1 MCLDFGISFTAP
13 FSLPS
18 LSYFLFFLF
27 FALNLE
33 STACAVCYVK
43 LPKYNLFSSK
53 PLEDYDDGHIDVL
66 PLTSMPERKQRY
78 DKGTSRHLFDV
89 QTKNKPK
96 GCAQSSTLERGKYQ
110 KNRESTKK
118 NRAWI
123 EKRK

>member
-1 MCLDFGISFTAP
+1 MGFL
-13 FSLPS
+13 SLHH
-18 LSYFLFFLF
+18 FLFLHFPIFYFFLF

-33 STACAVCYVK
+33 STACIVGYVK
-43 LPKYNLFSSK
+43 LPKYNLFSLK

-66 PLTSMPERKQRY
+66 PLTSMPKRKQRY